1 MLITFIFFLALIV
14 SVAFFLIQN
23 ANANA
28 VVNGEKR
35 AEHVRRENEF
45 AANRLALRDSLFEGW
60 AIAERAK
67 IDGTMGLVG
76 LRADGSE
83 LRLVSCE
90 RSEVTIKILNDE
102 TLPIPQIVSVG
113 ISRDKRNKVI
123 THKETT
129 PVAVGTGKSA
139 GTRALAGALIAGP
152 AGAIVG
158 QASGLS
164 GKSKI
169 KYVATQRS
177 ETISVDG
184 HPYLVLETEDI
195 ERPLRTLIF
204 DTEKQTKE
212 WSSRIATAL
221 SRQKF

>member
-1 MLITFIFFLALIV
+1 MLIAFIFFLAFIV
-14 SVAFFLIQN
+14 VVAFFLVQN

-28 VVNGEKR
+28 VENGKKR
-35 AEHVRRENEF
+35 AEHIRREDEF

-60 AIAERAK
+60 AIAEKAK
-67 IDGTMGLVG
+67 IDGKMGLVG

-90 RSEVTIKILNDE
+90 RDGVTIKVLHDE
-102 TLPIPQIVSVG
+102 VLPFQKIVGVNFLQEMRS
-113 ISRDKRNKVI
+113 KVI

-129 PVAVGTGKSA
+129 PVAVGNGKSV

-169 KYVATQRS
+169 EHVETKRS
-177 ETISVDG
+177 ETILVKG
-184 HPYLVLETEDI
+184 HPSLVIDVDDI
-195 ERPLRTLIF
+195 ARPMRCLVF
-204 DTEKQTKE
+204 DTEQQTKE
-212 WSSRIATAL
+212 WSSRLSTAFN
-221 SRQKF
+221 RRKI